1 MRFLG
6 IDLGYLMTSRIKQEI
21 FIIFVPEEVSKMNNL
36 SLNEYVKSKRKS
48 LGLSREEFAL
58 KAGVGLRFLRELEQ
72 GKETLKMDKVNQVL
86 KLLGMQLGAVP
97 MDRNNLIEP

>member
-1 MRFLG
+1 MVF
-6 IDLGYLMTSRIKQEI
+6 I
-21 FIIFVPEEVSKMNNL
+21 FIRRAYKSQFLCKFVPEEVSKMNNL

-58 KAGVGLRFLRELEQ
+58 KIGVGLRFLRELEQ

-86 KLLGMQLGAVP
+86 KLFGMQLGAVP

>member
-48 LGLSREEFAL
+48 LGLSLEEFAL

-86 KLLGMQLGAVP
+86 KLFGMQLGAVP

>member
-1 MRFLG
+1 
-6 IDLGYLMTSRIKQEI
+6 
-21 FIIFVPEEVSKMNNL
+21 MNSVL
-36 SLNEYVKSKRKS
+36 LNEYVKSKRRA

-97 MDRNNLIEP
+97 MDRKNLIEQ

>member
-58 KAGVGLRFLRELEQ
+58 KTGVGLRFLRELEQ

-86 KLLGMQLGAVP
+86 KLFGMQLGAVP

>member
-86 KLLGMQLGAVP
+86 KLFGMQLGAVP
-97 MDRNNLIEP
+97 MDRNNLTEQ

>member
-1 MRFLG
+1 MLFRS
-6 IDLGYLMTSRIKQEI
+6 YLMTSRIKQEI

-86 KLLGMQLGAVP
+86 KLFGMQLGAVP